1 MGSSN
6 PNESVKDCMEKFK
19 VKMRGSLKCLKQVEL
34 PHLEALI
41 KHLGFIKAK
50 LLVGNRYV

>member
-19 VKMRGSLKCLKQVEL
+19 VKMRGSLKCLKQIEL
-34 PHLEALI
+34 PHLEAFI